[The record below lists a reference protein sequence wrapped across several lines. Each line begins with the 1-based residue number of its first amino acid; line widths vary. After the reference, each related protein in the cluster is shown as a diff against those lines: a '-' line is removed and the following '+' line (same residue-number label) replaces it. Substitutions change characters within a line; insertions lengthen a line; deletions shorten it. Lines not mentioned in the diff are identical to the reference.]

1 MPKDLK
7 VNHYIG
13 TIDKDGWL
21 ELTDGRIPVKEKE
34 PKAHPEDTRLKM
46 YFPSKLAKLSDDP
59 EELEAFAEDPPRM
72 AAEWLRRSLQT
83 M

>member
-1 MPKDLK
+1 M
-7 VNHYIG
+7 
-13 TIDKDGWL
+13 
-21 ELTDGRIPVKEKE
+21 
-34 PKAHPEDTRLKM
+34 KALNTLLYSFVR
-46 YFPSKLAKLSDDP
+46 FP

>member
-1 MPKDLK
+1 MVCTLSLMSNMAAVPLSLIHIYDWQKM
-7 VNHYIG
+7 
-13 TIDKDGWL
+13 
-21 ELTDGRIPVKEKE
+21 
-34 PKAHPEDTRLKM
+34 KALNTLLYSFVR
-46 YFPSKLAKLSDDP
+46 YP

>member
-1 MPKDLK
+1 MY
-7 VNHYIG
+7 VG
-13 TIDKDGWL
+13 G
-21 ELTDGRIPVKEKE
+21 GRHDWQKM
-34 PKAHPEDTRLKM
+34 KALNTLLYDFVR
-46 YFPSKLAKLSDDP
+46 YP